1 LTYLINQDHNLTLS
15 VYGTPTSSGGNGSFG
30 IDPQTGASEVCTAP
44 GTGCLINGP
53 YEALAH
59 RRHADSTDVSLKLAS
74 SFADKRILLDATFGW
89 HHQAGGTEP
98 VDGSAVGTNQG
109 MAGLASVVWRRT
121 RLHTIGDFESL
132 SPEVAAACD
141 TPGTTGV
148 KCPVSTYVTGGP
160 GFIGI
165 DDLNR
170 YQGRLVGTY
179 LLNLVGH
186 HVIKAG
192 FDAEAVSYHR
202 IKAYSGGVIWRE
214 STSGTT
220 MTDFREYGYLV
231 GPDTPEISLKWD
243 ALSRSSTIGGFVQDS
258 WNVLDLVTIN
268 AGVRYDTQTLVGADN
283 KVAMVLPNQI
293 SPRVGLVYDFTQQG
307 RSKLFAN
314 YARFYE
320 NALLDMIDRGF
331 PGERQIGVIRQL
343 TPTATRPGCDP
354 TNPEQQE
361 SQCLDP
367 RNLRFVDPY
376 SPNSYYFITGGDKN
390 PVDPNLKNQSSDEVV
405 VGGEYEV
412 ITDARAG
419 LSYTRRYM
427 NDVIE
432 DMSRDEATTYFI
444 GNPGSGIAA
453 DFPKATRNYDSF
465 TVYLNKNFSDLWL
478 AQISYT
484 YSRLIGN
491 YAGLFRPETGQLDP
505 NINSDFDLISLL
517 DNRTGFLPG
526 DRSHSFKLFGAKE
539 FVLSGAMSFQLGLT
553 YTARS
558 GAPMNYFGSHPIY
571 GGGEVYILPRGS
583 AGRLPWIHNIDSHLG
598 FNYKLSKDSLV
609 TLSVDV
615 FNIFNLQG
623 ILGRDQTYTQA
634 DVNPLRPS
642 ECTGG
647 CTAAD
652 LPKVTYAGTT
662 DVLDPNDINPNF
674 KNVTS
679 YQAPRSIRFGAKVT
693 F

>member
-1 LTYLINQDHNLTLS
+1 
-15 VYGTPTSSGGNGSFG
+15 
-30 IDPQTGASEVCTAP
+30 
-44 GTGCLINGP
+44 
-53 YEALAH
+53 
-59 RRHADSTDVSLKLAS
+59 
-74 SFADKRILLDATFGW
+74 
-89 HHQAGGTEP
+89 
-98 VDGSAVGTNQG
+98 
-109 MAGLASVVWRRT
+109 
-121 RLHTIGDFESL
+121 
-132 SPEVAAACD
+132 
-141 TPGTTGV
+141 
-148 KCPVSTYVTGGP
+148 VT
-160 GFIGI
+160 
-165 DDLNR
+165 
-170 YQGRLVGTY
+170 
-179 LLNLVGH
+179 
-186 HVIKAG
+186 
-192 FDAEAVSYHR
+192 
-202 IKAYSGGVIWRE
+202 WRE
-214 STSGTT
+214 ATNGAT

-231 GPDTPEISLKWD
+231 GPDDAKIALKWD
-243 ALSRSSTIGGFVQDS
+243 ALSKSSTIGGFVQDS

-268 AGVRYDTQTLVGADN
+268 AGVRYDTQTLIGADN

-331 PGERQIGVIRQL
+331 PGERQLGVIRQL
-343 TPTATRPGCDP
+343 TPTATRPGCNPTDP
-354 TNPEQQE
+354 QQQE
-361 SQCLDP
+361 TQCMDP

-390 PVDPNLKNQSSDEVV
+390 PVDPNLKNQSSDEYV

-419 LSYTRRYM
+419 LSYTRRRM
-427 NDVIE
+427 IDVIE

-453 DFPKATRNYDSF
+453 DFPKATRNYDAF

-478 AQISYT
+478 GQVSYT
-484 YSRLIGN
+484 YSRLVGN

-517 DNRTGFLPG
+517 DNRTGALPG
-526 DRSHSFKLFGAKE
+526 DRTHQFKLFGAKE

-571 GGGEVYILPRGS
+571 GSGEVYILPRGS
-583 AGRLPWIHNIDSHLG
+583 GGRLPWVHNFDSHLG
-598 FNYKLSKDSLV
+598 FNYKLSKDSMV

-615 FNIFNLQG
+615 FNLFNFQG
-623 ILGRDQTYTQA
+623 VLGRDQTYTQA
-634 DVNPLRPS
+634 DVNPLRPTD
-642 ECTGG
+642 CAATGG
-647 CTAAD
+647 KCTAED

-662 DVLDPNDINPNF
+662 DPLDPNDINPNF